1 MAWDSNTLKQY
12 VDKRIHAAEKASD
25 MAVEL
30 TAVSVEKRLDAL
42 SRLTEN
48 MVTRIEHGVVEKQ
61 INELGISV
69 AKIEGKADQSA
80 VNRANLFSTLGVL
93 IGIAAIIISL
103 IR

>member
-1 MAWDSNTLKQY
+1 
-12 VDKRIHAAEKASD
+12 
-25 MAVEL
+25 
-30 TAVSVEKRLDAL
+30 
-42 SRLTEN
+42 

>member
-1 MAWDSNTLKQY
+1 MAWDSDALKQY
-12 VDKRIHAAEKASD
+12 VDKRIHAVEKASD
-25 MAVEL
+25 RAVEL
-30 TAVSVEKRLDAL
+30 TAISVEKRLDAL

-48 MVTRIEHGVVEKQ
+48 MVTRIEHGAVEKQ
-61 INELGISV
+61 INELGVSV

-80 VNRANLFSTLGVL
+80 VNKANLLAALGVL